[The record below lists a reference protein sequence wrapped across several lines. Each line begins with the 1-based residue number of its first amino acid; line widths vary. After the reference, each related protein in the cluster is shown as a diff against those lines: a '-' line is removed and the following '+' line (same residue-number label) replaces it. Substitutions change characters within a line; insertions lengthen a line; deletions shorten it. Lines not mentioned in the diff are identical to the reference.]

1 MKKILVML
9 LLLPSLA
16 LAETTL
22 DLGLNRNNT
31 ESLSASV
38 NFKNTRTMGIH
49 DAEISVSYLYKETNS
64 EKTLDRFDFFNKLN
78 LNVNDRHYL
87 QASLRT
93 ERDTL
98 RTIENK
104 YVLALGHGYKIF
116 NGERFKTSHELSLG
130 YQFYEDDSSA
140 VVRSNTKVS
149 YQIAKNLS
157 AGNELMLEQGKNL
170 ITKNVTAI
178 SMDLEKNLTLSLN
191 HTYLD
196 QEVKTDNITAI
207 KLGIRF

>member
-1 MKKILVML
+1 ML

-22 DLGLNRNNT
+22 DLGLNRNNS
-31 ESLSASV
+31 ESLSVSV
-38 NFKNTRTMGIH
+38 NFKNTRTMGIY
-49 DAEISVSYLYKETNS
+49 DAENSVSYLYKETNS
-64 EKTLDRFDFFNKLN
+64 EKTLDRFDVFNRLN

-87 QASLRT
+87 QASLRI

-98 RTIENK
+98 RTIENR

-149 YQIAKNLS
+149 YQIAKSLS

-170 ITKNVTAI
+170 ITKNITAI
-178 SMDLEKNLTLSLN
+178 SMDLEKNLTLSLD

>member
-1 MKKILVML
+1 ML
-9 LLLPSLA
+9 LLLPSSA

-22 DLGLNRNNT
+22 DLGLNRNNS
-31 ESLSASV
+31 ESLSVSV
-38 NFKNTRTMGIH
+38 NFKNTRTMGIY
-49 DAEISVSYLYKETNS
+49 DAENSVSYLYKETNS
-64 EKTLDRFDFFNKLN
+64 EKTLDRFDVFNRLN

-87 QASLRT
+87 QASLRI

-98 RTIENK
+98 RTIENR

-170 ITKNVTAI
+170 ITKNITAI
-178 SMDLEKNLTLSLN
+178 SMDLEKNLTLSLD

>member
-1 MKKILVML
+1 MKKILAIFL
-9 LLLPSLA
+9 WLPSLA
-16 LAETTL
+16 LAESTL
-22 DLGLNRNNT
+22 DLGLNRNNS

-38 NFKNTRTMGIH
+38 NFKNTQTIGMY
-49 DAEISVSYLYKETNS
+49 DAENSVSYLYKETNS
-64 EKTLDRFDFFNKLN
+64 EKTLDRFDFFNRLN

-87 QASLRT
+87 QASLRI

-98 RTIENK
+98 RTIENR

-149 YQIAKNLS
+149 YQIADNLS

-170 ITKNVTAI
+170 ITKNVTTI
-178 SMDLEKNLTLSLN
+178 RMDLEKNLTLSLD

>member
-1 MKKILVML
+1 MKKILAML

-22 DLGLNRNNT
+22 DFGLNRNNS

-38 NFKNTRTMGIH
+38 NFKNTRTMGIY

-64 EKTLDRFDFFNKLN
+64 EKTLDRFDVFNKLN

-178 SMDLEKNLTLSLN
+178 SMDIEKNLTLSLD